1 MTIITTQNSNSNEQN
16 VFTNEQWASQQQR
29 SAIRQVLKTNRV
41 DSSRAMQ
48 ASLNEFR
55 HWAPSEVSALFAN
68 DYPAL
73 KERKLYP
80 LGPEFR
86 YPPPGARRWGE
97 LAAKMAVV
105 GVADAALFATS
116 RLYSAL
122 PAKYQDQWTAAIKE
136 SGYQGSAQDQFD
148 EAGRAMRGL
157 RGEMLATSTFVSAPL
172 SLIEQAAESR
182 QALCVNKK
190 GEFRVLSEGYAAIS
204 HVWGETMGL
213 EHNGEKIRQDG
224 RGMLRRHFD
233 RLMEPALR
241 CGYEWLWLD
250 LLAIPKRPADDA
262 PDGARLTRLKTRVI
276 NTLDAVYR
284 NAAAVIVLDSFPLL
298 YRGAD
303 PAQAAALLV
312 CGPWLTRIWTYQ
324 EIKLA
329 RRALLATGS
338 AQGFVD
344 FATIRAHLS
353 QLAARDG
360 PRWEQ
365 LYKTFWR
372 LQSVHAPATDD
383 GTTEL
388 GINLADI
395 ALSCTNRRTNNE
407 KDYARG
413 FFALLRL
420 QWDPEWSSYDD
431 GIRHVYERR
440 PREAAMVAAMHG
452 PRGLA
457 APWSWAPKF
466 LAGLQGKVNLPDEF
480 FCDAAVGGGGG
491 LKGWWHEVPVS
502 RFEKW
507 RAWCVPGEE
516 QQLDDQVAM
525 LVGVRDAAGCERE
538 VHVLLSD
545 AERARAREVEGWVEM
560 IATGRAVMLA
570 ASEMAVSPDC
580 VFPTVLLAL
589 RDDADGCGGN
599 ARDVDELK
607 AGHVVFSGV
616 LVDAGRE
623 GLEASLGQWV
633 LR

>member
-1 MTIITTQNSNSNEQN
+1 MTIITTQNNNSSNEQN

-29 SAIRQVLKTNRV
+29 SDIRQVLKTNHV

-73 KERKLYP
+73 KDRKLYP
-80 LGPEFR
+80 LGPEMR

-122 PAKYQDQWTAAIKE
+122 PAKYQDQWTATIKE

-148 EAGRAMRGL
+148 EAGRTMRQL

-172 SLIEQAAESR
+172 SLIEQAADAR

-213 EHNGEKIRQDG
+213 ECNGEKIRQDG

-250 LLAIPKRPADDA
+250 LLAIPKRSSTDGTA
-262 PDGARLTRLKTRVI
+262 PDDGGRLTRLKTRVI

-312 CGPWLTRIWTYQ
+312 CGPWLTRVWTYQ

-344 FATIRAHLS
+344 FAAIRAHLS
-353 QLAARDG
+353 QLAARDAS
-360 PRWEQ
+360 RWEQ
-365 LYKTFWR
+365 LHKTFWR
-372 LQSVHAPATDD
+372 LQSVHAPVREGGT
-383 GTTEL
+383 TTEL

-420 QWDPEWSSYDD
+420 QWDPDWSSYED

-457 APWSWAPKF
+457 SPWSWAPKF

-480 FCDAAVGGGGG
+480 FCDAAAG

-502 RFEKW
+502 QFRKW

-516 QQLDDQVAM
+516 QDQVAM
-525 LVGVRDAAGCERE
+525 LIGVRDAAGRENE

-545 AERARAREVEGWVEM
+545 AERARAREVEGWVEL

-589 RDDADGCGGN
+589 RDGADSDK

-607 AGHVVFSGV
+607 AGRVVFSGV
-616 LVDAGRE
+616 LVDAGKG
-623 GLEASLGQWV
+623 GLDASLGQWV

>member
-1 MTIITTQNSNSNEQN
+1 MTIITTQNNNSNEQN

-41 DSSRAMQ
+41 DSSRSMQ

-55 HWAPSEVSALFAN
+55 HWTPSEVSALFASD

-73 KERKLYP
+73 KDRKLCP
-80 LGPEFR
+80 LGPEMR

-122 PAKYQDQWTAAIKE
+122 PAKYQNQWTETIKE

-148 EAGRAMRGL
+148 EAGRAMRQL
-157 RGEMLATSTFVSAPL
+157 RGEMVATSTFVSAPL
-172 SLIEQAAESR
+172 RLVEQAADSR
-182 QALCVNKK
+182 QALCVNRK
-190 GEFRVLSEGYAAIS
+190 GEFRVMSEGYAAIS

-213 EHNGEKIRQDG
+213 EHGGEKIKQDG

-250 LLAIPKRPADDA
+250 LLAIPKRSTVSPNAPAGHDD
-262 PDGARLTRLKTRVI
+262 GGYLTRLKTRVI

-312 CGPWLTRIWTYQ
+312 CGPWLTRVWTYQ

-329 RRALLATGS
+329 RRALLATS
-338 AQGFVD
+338 SSPQGFID

-353 QLAARDG
+353 QLAAHD
-360 PRWEQ
+360 PRHWEQ
-365 LYKTFWR
+365 LHKTFWR
-372 LQSVHAPATDD
+372 LQSVHAITD
-383 GTTEL
+383 GRTTEL

-395 ALSCTNRRTNNE
+395 ALSCTNRTTNNE

-420 QWDPEWSSYDD
+420 QWDPDWSSYDD

-440 PREAAMVAAMHG
+440 PREAAVVAAMHG

-457 APWSWAPKF
+457 SPWSWAPRF
-466 LAGLQGKVNLPDEF
+466 LVGLQGRVNLPDEF
-480 FCDAAVGGGGG
+480 FCDAAGGG
-491 LKGWWHEVPVS
+491 LRGWWHEVPVT
-502 RFEKW
+502 RFGRW

-516 QQLDDQVAM
+516 QQQVAM
-525 LVGVRDAAGCERE
+525 LIGVRDAAGCERE
-538 VHVLLSD
+538 VHVLLAD
-545 AERARAREVEGWVEM
+545 AERARVRDVEGWVEL

-589 RDDADGCGGN
+589 RDDSGGGK

-623 GLEASLGQWV
+623 GLDASLGQWV